1 MTTTTTRT
9 YAFCPMLLALCR
21 DRSFVATCQGGE
33 QHDIHARLAGDSARP
48 AGARARLLRRVDGV
62 PRVHRPRRVLPQRHR
77 ASLRHS
83 LRSRRKCHV
92 PLHRPDPTRP
102 DPTRQTPLTCRR
114 PGSGPVGSVQ
124 WNLDLSQQ
132 IATVLIVT
140 RSRIAAA
147 TRRIELSLSTASSA
161 VFSRDVAMVTIFLF
175 SPHNLFRNSDQCVM
189 NFAHS
194 ATTRST
200 VVGVIHEVDRR

>member
-1 MTTTTTRT
+1 MTTTTTTRT

-33 QHDIHARLAGDSARP
+33 QHDIHARLARDSARP

-102 DPTRQTPLTCRR
+102 DQTNSADLSETRADPTDFVGD
-114 PGSGPVGSVQ
+114 PGRVWSGP
-124 WNLDLSQQ
+124 
-132 IATVLIVT
+132 
-140 RSRIAAA
+140 
-147 TRRIELSLSTASSA
+147 
-161 VFSRDVAMVTIFLF
+161 FSGIWT
-175 SPHNLFRNSDQCVM
+175 
-189 NFAHS
+189 
-194 ATTRST
+194 
-200 VVGVIHEVDRR
+200 